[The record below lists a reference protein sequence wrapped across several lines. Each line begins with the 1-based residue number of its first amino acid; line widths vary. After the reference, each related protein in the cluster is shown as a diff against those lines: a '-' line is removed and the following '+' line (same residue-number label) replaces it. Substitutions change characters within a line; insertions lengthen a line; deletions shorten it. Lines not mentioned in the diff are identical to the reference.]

1 MPSTIPETNSAHRDL
16 RDVAKPPK
24 NSKKLKNDTLH
35 NISKPAKNPKKRN
48 NLSTCMSSALEAHV
62 SRLRGVRKP
71 LPEHTTRPTLRFGP
85 ERKPP
90 DSMVSSS
97 TLCLHAP
104 IAAVAKSKIAAPIFL
119 KTQADWTR
127 VSAAARTRE
136 YVDQIPATTY
146 SSVNENSDS
155 PEPLQDTSGEDSSG
169 ETSAISSCDS
179 YEVNAQGRQELGR
192 LLEEKTD
199 ENAALRIANNE
210 ATAWLQQSEENYRA
224 LQKKYNKQ
232 LDQRQND
239 RNTVEQAFLAYEAA
253 EDRSEIL
260 EKEVALLQEAN
271 AALERRCEA
280 QSLTE
285 RQHLTKLES
294 DQRCANVV
302 LENIHQKELA
312 AKAEESQRARSIVT
326 EKDQELNAAIK
337 KASDE
342 RQLYEKASENRLRQV
357 HNAAHTNRKVLEEKN
372 EALQD
377 QINRLTGDY
386 KDAIKDNED
395 KMTSLVDRN
404 FQLEKVNDTMS
415 KMLKKRFQ
423 DAEGLHE
430 IIDDNYAGLKE
441 EKDLRA
447 QVKQMRELIENL
459 LDKIQQMEGHYT
471 KHQNAE

>member
-1 MPSTIPETNSAHRDL
+1 
-16 RDVAKPPK
+16 
-24 NSKKLKNDTLH
+24 
-35 NISKPAKNPKKRN
+35 
-48 NLSTCMSSALEAHV
+48 
-62 SRLRGVRKP
+62 
-71 LPEHTTRPTLRFGP
+71 
-85 ERKPP
+85 
-90 DSMVSSS
+90 
-97 TLCLHAP
+97 
-104 IAAVAKSKIAAPIFL
+104 
-119 KTQADWTR
+119 
-127 VSAAARTRE
+127 
-136 YVDQIPATTY
+136 
-146 SSVNENSDS
+146 
-155 PEPLQDTSGEDSSG
+155 
-169 ETSAISSCDS
+169 
-179 YEVNAQGRQELGR
+179 
-192 LLEEKTD
+192 
-199 ENAALRIANNE
+199 
-210 ATAWLQQSEENYRA
+210 
-224 LQKKYNKQ
+224 
-232 LDQRQND
+232 
-239 RNTVEQAFLAYEAA
+239 VEQAFLAYEAA

-447 QVKQMRELIENL
+447 QVKQMGELIENL
-459 LDKIQQMEGHYT
+459 LDKIQ
-471 KHQNAE
+471 